1 MEDFHMNRSA
11 FYRKLKTPLCLAPV
25 VLSLSIAGSAFG
37 AEGGGGLTVIPDGSL
52 FIQLANFLL
61 LIWVL
66 NLIVY
71 RPIRNV
77 LIQRKEKISGL
88 EQSIETS
95 QRDVTEKEEAYAS
108 GIREARTKGLK
119 EKEELINQAS
129 EEEKAI
135 IAKINEKAQ
144 ADLAQIREKVA
155 QDADDARKSLM
166 KDVDNLAEI
175 IGQKIL
181 GRAL

>member
-1 MEDFHMNRSA
+1 MNCSVY
-11 FYRKLKTPLCLAPV
+11 YRKLKTPLCLTPV
-25 VLSLSIAGSAFG
+25 VLSLSAAGAAFA
-37 AEGGGGLTVIPDGSL
+37 AEEGGLTVIPDGSL
-52 FIQLANFLL
+52 FIQIANFLL

-88 EQSIETS
+88 EQSIETF
-95 QRDVTEKEEAYAS
+95 QQDVTEKEEAYAS

-119 EKEELINQAS
+119 EKEALVNEAT

-155 QDADDARKSLM
+155 RDAEEAKKSLM
-166 KDVDNLAEI
+166 KDVDNLADI

>member
-11 FYRKLKTPLCLAPV
+11 YYRNLKTPLCLAPV
-25 VLSLSIAGSAFG
+25 FLSLLKAGSAFG

-52 FIQLANFLL
+52 LIQIANFLL

-88 EQSIETS
+88 EQSIDTF
-95 QRDVTEKEEAYAS
+95 QRDVAEKEEAYAG

-119 EKEELINQAS
+119 EKEKLINQGT

-135 IAKINEKAQ
+135 IARINEKAQ

-155 QDADDARKSLM
+155 KDADEARKSLM
-166 KDVDNLAEI
+166 KDVDNMAEI